1 MKPIFLV
8 PCLLAW
14 SAAWADQ
21 PQTVVSSVSVY
32 NTAAS
37 FAAAVSGA
45 VTYGFNGTPL
55 PPVTGLLFGPQT
67 VAGVT
72 FNSTGFAF
80 LLRLG
85 SGSTTYGA
93 QFFSGQSPNA
103 NPSDVVVTLAGTQA
117 IAFKYGAYATT
128 TGTPI
133 TVTLSTGD
141 VYTQLLPP
149 IAGTDTNFLGF
160 VSTTPITKIT
170 LATVANVASPPP
182 IAYSLDIVNFT
193 LASPVPEPAA
203 WVLGLLGVG
212 LLGLRKGQREP

>member
-1 MKPIFLV
+1 MV
-8 PCLLAW
+8 
-14 SAAWADQ
+14 
-21 PQTVVSSVSVY
+21 
-32 NTAAS
+32 
-37 FAAAVSGA
+37 
-45 VTYGFNGTPL
+45 
-55 PPVTGLLFGPQT
+55 GPQT

-80 LLRLG
+80 LLGLG
-85 SGSTTYGA
+85 SGPTTYGA
-93 QFFSGQSPNA
+93 QYFSGQSPNA

-117 IAFKYGAYATT
+117 IAFKYGAYGTT

-133 TVTLSTGD
+133 TITLSTGG

-149 IAGTDTNFLGF
+149 NIGDTNFLGF

-182 IAYSLDIVNFT
+182 YAYSLDIVNFT

-203 WVLGLLGVG
+203 WVLALLGVG
-212 LLGLRKGQREP
+212 VLGLRKGQRAA